1 MQEKKRMKIVRAAIF
16 HAAVDRTTFKDLQP
30 GNSTILRITCL
41 GVLLPPGLFQEV
53 PGKGCHIIFNLQL
66 SSLEPLFAPVV
77 SVTRQ
82 NEHLGGWRMVE
93 NGGEWWRMGIRGESL
108 FSSLQLH
115 SKCTPLPFSID
126 VSLFVC

>member
-1 MQEKKRMKIVRAAIF
+1 MKIVRAAIF

-41 GVLLPPGLFQEV
+41 AVLLPSGLFQEV

-66 SSLEPLFAPVV
+66 SSLEQLFAPVV

-93 NGGEWWRMGIRGESL
+93 NGGEWESVENRSL
-108 FSSLQLH
+108 APFSSTVSVRLYLF
-115 SKCTPLPFSID
+115 PLT
-126 VSLFVC
+126 

>member
-41 GVLLPPGLFQEV
+41 AVLLPSGLFQEV

-66 SSLEPLFAPVV
+66 SSLEALFAPLV

-93 NGGEWWRMGIRGESL
+93 NGGEWESVENR
-108 FSSLQLH
+108 SLA
-115 SKCTPLPFSID
+115 PFSYT
-126 VSLFVC
+126 VSVRLYLFPLT